1 MINISGLNLH
11 FGGRTLFNNL
21 SFFVGVGEK
30 VALAGING
38 SGKTTLLN
46 MIAESSDKAIHL
58 EPGKVIGYLPQHLHF
73 TSSQSALQEVVG
85 AVGDITQLQLDV
97 DRIGVELTE
106 RTDYESEEYTKLT
119 EEIAVKAERLALLEP
134 DKIEGKAM
142 KLLKGLGF
150 PDDGVHKLYEEYSG
164 GWKMRIELAKILIQ
178 EPDVIL
184 VDEPT
189 NHLDIQSI
197 IWFEQYLETFEGTA
211 LIISHD
217 QRFLDNVTNRT
228 IEIIQ
233 GNLHDFPMNYSKYLT
248 ERTLRVEHM
257 ERTAKNQ
264 EKEQKRTQELI
275 DKFRAKASKA
285 SMAKSL
291 QKKLDKM
298 DVVDMPNFHQKEAS
312 INFSFSRNSGKEVV
326 RTEDINKSFD
336 NKKVLQNV
344 NLTITRGQK
353 VALVGKN
360 GIGKSTIL
368 KILKGQLAQDNG
380 TVHFGHEVHT
390 AFFMQ
395 DEGDK
400 LNGNQTILEAVEAAA
415 SPDTYLMARQT
426 CGAFLFS
433 GEDCEKK
440 IKVLSGGERNR
451 VALAQIAINPY
462 NTLILDEPTNHLDIP
477 TKERLKMALKKF
489 AGTVVVV
496 SHDRAFLSGLCST
509 ILEIQNGETKEFLG
523 DIDDFIEKERF
534 NWLGL
539 EAKSKEKAK
548 EAKTATQNA
557 NQDWEKSKEIRNQEQ
572 RLARIEKEIQKLE
585 KQKLLLEEA
594 MVADKQNADSELF
607 KHKQLET
614 KIAKL
619 YEEWESLG
627 L

>member
-1 MINISGLNLH
+1 MISISGLNLH
-11 FGGRTLFNNL
+11 LGGRTLFNNI

-46 MIAESSDKAIHL
+46 IIAESSDKAINL
-58 EPGKVIGYLPQHLHF
+58 EPGKVLGYLPQHLHF
-73 TSSQSALQEVVG
+73 TSTQTALAEVVS
-85 AVGDITQLQLDV
+85 AVGDIAQLQSDV
-97 DRIGVELTE
+97 DRIGIELTE
-106 RTDYESEEYTKLT
+106 RTDYESDDYMRLT
-119 EEIAVKAERLALLEP
+119 EEISSKAERLSLLEP

-150 PDDGVHKLYEEYSG
+150 NDGDVHKLYEEYSG

-178 EPDVIL
+178 EPDIIL
-184 VDEPT
+184 LDEPT

-197 IWFEQYLETFEGTA
+197 IWFENYLESFEGTA
-211 LIISHD
+211 IIISHD

-228 IEIIQ
+228 VEIIQ
-233 GNLHDFPMNYSKYLT
+233 GIIHDFPMNYTKYLI
-248 ERTLRVEHM
+248 ERALRVEHM

-291 QKKLDKM
+291 QKKLDRM
-298 DVVDMPNFHQKEAS
+298 DDIDMPNFNQKEAA
-312 INFSFSRNSGKEVV
+312 INFSFSRNSGKEVM
-326 RTEDINKSFD
+326 RTEGICKSFG
-336 NKKVLQNV
+336 NKAVLNDV
-344 NLTITRGQK
+344 NLTISRGDK

-368 KILKGQLAQDNG
+368 KILKGILPKDKG
-380 TVHFGHEVHT
+380 EIFFGHEVHT

-400 LNGNQTILEAVEAAA
+400 LDGNQTILGAVESVA
-415 SPDTYLMARQT
+415 SSDTYLMARAI

-433 GEDCEKK
+433 GEDVEKK

-462 NTLILDEPTNHLDIP
+462 NTLVLDEPTNHLDIP
-477 TKERLKMALKKF
+477 TKERLKMALKNF
-489 AGTVVVV
+489 PGTVVVV

-523 DIDDFIEKERF
+523 DIDEFIDKERF
-534 NWLGL
+534 NWLGV
-539 EAKSKEKAK
+539 EKKAAAAKPKK
-548 EAKTATQNA
+548 EAKPA
-557 NQDWEKSKEIRNQEQ
+557 EKPKYEDSKEQRNKVKRQE
-572 RLARIEKEIQKLE
+572 RIEKDIEKYEQEKVELELKMSENKDDVQSLLSDYEKL
-585 KQKLLLEEA
+585 QTTI
-594 MVADKQNADSELF
+594 D
-607 KHKQLET
+607 T
-614 KIAKL
+614 L
-619 YEEWESLG
+619 YKEWETL
-627 L
+627 

>member
-1 MINISGLNLH
+1 MIGISGLNLH
-11 FGGRTLFNNL
+11 LGGRTLFNNI
-21 SFFVGVGEK
+21 SFFIGVGEK

-46 MIAESSDKAIHL
+46 IIAESSDKAVNI
-58 EPGKVIGYLPQHLHF
+58 EPGKVLGYLPQHLHF
-73 TSSQSALQEVVG
+73 TSSQTALSEVVG
-85 AVGDITQLQLDV
+85 AVGDIKQLQLDV
-97 DRIGVELTE
+97 DRIAIELTE
-106 RTDYESEEYTKLT
+106 RTDYESDEYTQLT
-119 EEIAVKAERLALLEP
+119 EDISVKAERLALLEP

-150 PDDGVHKLYEEYSG
+150 NDNDVHKLYEEYSG

-178 EPDVIL
+178 EPDIIL
-184 VDEPT
+184 LDEPT

-197 IWFEQYLETFEGTA
+197 IWFENYLQSFEGTA
-211 LIISHD
+211 IIISHD

-228 IEIIQ
+228 VEIIQ
-233 GNLHDFPMNYSKYLT
+233 GIAHDFPMNYTRYLD
-248 ERTLRVEHM
+248 ERALRVEHM

-291 QKKLDKM
+291 QKKLDRM
-298 DVVDMPNFHQKEAS
+298 EDIDMPNFNQKEAA
-312 INFSFSRNSGKEVV
+312 INFSFSRNSGKEVL
-326 RTEDINKSFD
+326 RTEGICKAFE
-336 NKKVLQNV
+336 KKTVLNDV
-344 NLTITRGQK
+344 NLTINRGDK

-368 KILKGQLAQDNG
+368 KILKGILPKDEG
-380 TVHFGHEVHT
+380 EIFFGHEVHT

-400 LNGNQTILEAVEAAA
+400 LDGNQTILGAVESVA
-415 SPDTYLMARQT
+415 SPDTYLMARGI
-426 CGAFLFS
+426 CGSFLFS
-433 GEDCEKK
+433 GEDVDKK

-462 NTLILDEPTNHLDIP
+462 NTLVLDEPTNHLDIP

-489 AGTVVVV
+489 PGTVVVV

-523 DIDDFIEKERF
+523 DIDAFIDREKF
-534 NWLGL
+534 NWLGDEKKPVKVKP
-539 EAKSKEKAK
+539 EAASKPKDNLSWEESKEK
-548 EAKTATQNA
+548 
-557 NQDWEKSKEIRNQEQ
+557 RNQEKQ
-572 RLARIEKEIQKLE
+572 LERAEKRVEELESKKKALEAELANHPEKTNEILPQFE
-585 KQKLLLEEA
+585 KVDRELEEA
-594 MVADKQNADSELF
+594 YATWE
-607 KHKQLET
+607 
-614 KIAKL
+614 KL
-619 YEEWESLG
+619 S
-627 L
+627 

>member
-1 MINISGLNLH
+1 MIGISGLNLH
-11 FGGRTLFNNL
+11 LGGRTLFNNI
-21 SFFVGVGEK
+21 SFFIGVGEK

-46 MIAESSDKAIHL
+46 IIAESSDKAVNL
-58 EPGKVIGYLPQHLHF
+58 EPGKVLGYLPQHLHF
-73 TSSQSALQEVVG
+73 TSSQTALSEVVG
-85 AVGDITQLQLDV
+85 AVGDIKQLQIDV
-97 DRIGVELTE
+97 DRIAIELTE
-106 RTDYESEEYTKLT
+106 RTDYESDEYTQLT
-119 EEIAVKAERLALLEP
+119 EDISVKAERLALLEP

-150 PDDGVHKLYEEYSG
+150 NDNDVHKLYEEYSG

-178 EPDVIL
+178 EPDIIL
-184 VDEPT
+184 LDEPT

-197 IWFEQYLETFEGTA
+197 IWFENYLQSFEGTA
-211 LIISHD
+211 IIISHD

-228 IEIIQ
+228 VEIIQ
-233 GNLHDFPMNYSKYLT
+233 GIAHDFPMNYTRYLD
-248 ERTLRVEHM
+248 ERALRVEHM

-291 QKKLDKM
+291 QKKLDRM
-298 DVVDMPNFHQKEAS
+298 EDIDMPNFNQKEAA
-312 INFSFSRNSGKEVV
+312 INFSFSRNSGKEVL
-326 RTEDINKSFD
+326 RTEGICKAFE
-336 NKKVLQNV
+336 KKTVLNDV
-344 NLTITRGQK
+344 NLTINRGDK

-368 KILKGQLAQDNG
+368 KILKGILPKDEG
-380 TVHFGHEVHT
+380 EIFFGHEVHT

-400 LNGNQTILEAVEAAA
+400 LDGNQTILGAVESVA
-415 SPDTYLMARQT
+415 SPDTYLMARGI
-426 CGAFLFS
+426 CGSFLFS
-433 GEDCEKK
+433 GEDVDKK

-462 NTLILDEPTNHLDIP
+462 NTLVLDEPTNHLDIP

-489 AGTVVVV
+489 PGTVVVV

-523 DIDDFIEKERF
+523 DIDAFIDREKF
-534 NWLGL
+534 NWLGD
-539 EAKSKEKAK
+539 EKKPAKVKPETTSKPKDNLTWEESKEK
-548 EAKTATQNA
+548 
-557 NQDWEKSKEIRNQEQ
+557 RNQEKQ
-572 RLARIEKEIQKLE
+572 LERAEKRVEELETKKKALEADLVNHPEKTNEILPQFQKVDKE
-585 KQKLLLEEA
+585 LEEA
-594 MVADKQNADSELF
+594 YAIWE
-607 KHKQLET
+607 
-614 KIAKL
+614 KL
-619 YEEWESLG
+619 S
-627 L
+627 

>member
-1 MINISGLNLH
+1 MISISGLNLH
-11 FGGRTLFNNL
+11 LGGRTLFNNI

-46 MIAESSDKAIHL
+46 IIAESSDKAINL
-58 EPGKVIGYLPQHLHF
+58 EPGKVLGYLPQHLHF
-73 TSSQSALQEVVG
+73 TSSQTALAEVVG
-85 AVGDITQLQLDV
+85 AVGDIAQLQKDV

-106 RTDYESEEYTKLT
+106 RTDYESDEYMRLT
-119 EEIAVKAERLALLEP
+119 EEISSKAERLSLLEP

-150 PDDGVHKLYEEYSG
+150 NDHDVHKLYEEYSG

-178 EPDVIL
+178 EPDIIL
-184 VDEPT
+184 LDEPT

-197 IWFEQYLETFEGTA
+197 IWFENYLENFEGTA
-211 LIISHD
+211 IIISHD

-228 IEIIQ
+228 VEIIQ
-233 GNLHDFPMNYSKYLT
+233 GIIHDFPMNYTKYLI
-248 ERTLRVEHM
+248 ERSLRVEHM

-291 QKKLDKM
+291 QKKLDRM
-298 DVVDMPNFHQKEAS
+298 EDIDMPNFHQKEAA
-312 INFSFSRNSGKEVV
+312 INFSFSRNSGKEVM
-326 RTEDINKSFD
+326 RTEGICKSFGD
-336 NKKVLQNV
+336 KTVLSDV
-344 NLTITRGQK
+344 NLTINRGDK

-368 KILKGQLAQDNG
+368 KILKGILPKDDG
-380 TVHFGHEVHT
+380 EVFFGHEVHN

-400 LNGNQTILEAVEAAA
+400 LDGNQTILGAVESVA
-415 SPDTYLMARQT
+415 SSDTYLMARSI

-433 GEDCEKK
+433 GEDVDKK

-462 NTLILDEPTNHLDIP
+462 NTLVLDEPTNHLDIP
-477 TKERLKMALKKF
+477 TKERLKLALKNF
-489 AGTVVVV
+489 PGTVVVV

-523 DIDDFIEKERF
+523 DIDEFIDKERF

-539 EAKSKEKAK
+539 EKKSAAAKPKKESKPVDKPSYEDSKEERNKK
-548 EAKTATQNA
+548 KRQERL
-557 NQDWEKSKEIRNQEQ
+557 EKD
-572 RLARIEKEIQKLE
+572 IEKFEQE
-585 KQKLLLEEA
+585 KVE
-594 MVADKQNADSELF
+594 
-607 KHKQLET
+607 LET
-614 KIAKL
+614 KMAENKGDVQSLLSEYEKL
-619 YEEWESLG
+619 QSTIDGLYQEWEG

>member
-1 MINISGLNLH
+1 MISISGLNLH
-11 FGGRTLFNNL
+11 LGGRTLFNNI

-46 MIAESSDKAIHL
+46 IIAESSDKAINL
-58 EPGKVIGYLPQHLHF
+58 EPGKVLGYLPQHLHF
-73 TSSQSALQEVVG
+73 TSTHTALGEVVG
-85 AVGDITQLQLDV
+85 AVGDIAQLQMDV

-106 RTDYESEEYTKLT
+106 RTDYESDEYMRLT
-119 EEIAVKAERLALLEP
+119 EDISTKAERLSLLEP

-150 PDDGVHKLYEEYSG
+150 NDHDVHKLYEEYSG

-178 EPDVIL
+178 EPDIIL
-184 VDEPT
+184 LDEPT

-197 IWFEQYLETFEGTA
+197 IWFENYLADFEGTA
-211 LIISHD
+211 IIISHD
-217 QRFLDNVTNRT
+217 QRFLDNVTSRT
-228 IEIIQ
+228 VEIIQ
-233 GNLHDFPMNYSKYLT
+233 GIIHDFPMNYTKYLV
-248 ERTLRVEHM
+248 ERSLRVEHM

-291 QKKLDKM
+291 QKKLDRM
-298 DVVDMPNFHQKEAS
+298 EDIDMPNFNQKEAA
-312 INFSFSRNSGKEVV
+312 INFSFSRNSGKEVM
-326 RTEDINKSFD
+326 RTEGICKSFGD
-336 NKKVLQNV
+336 KAVLNDV
-344 NLTITRGQK
+344 NLTINRGDK

-368 KILKGQLAQDNG
+368 KILKGILPKDSG
-380 TVHFGHEVHT
+380 EIFFGHEVHT

-400 LNGNQTILEAVEAAA
+400 LDGNQTILGAVESVA
-415 SPDTYLMARQT
+415 SSDTYLMSRAI

-433 GEDCEKK
+433 GEDVEKK

-462 NTLILDEPTNHLDIP
+462 NTLVLDEPTNHLDIP
-477 TKERLKMALKKF
+477 TKERLKAALKNF
-489 AGTVVVV
+489 PGTVVVV

-509 ILEIQNGETKEFLG
+509 ILEIQNGEAKEFLG
-523 DIDDFIEKERF
+523 DIDGFIEKERF
-534 NWLGL
+534 NWLGI
-539 EAKSKEKAK
+539 EKKAVAAKPKKEVKAVEKPSYEESKEA
-548 EAKTATQNA
+548 
-557 NQDWEKSKEIRNQEQ
+557 RNKIKKQE
-572 RLARIEKEIQKLE
+572 RIEKDIE
-585 KQKLLLEEA
+585 KYEQEKVTLEEK
-594 MVADKQNADSELF
+594 MSTNKDDVQSLLNDYE
-607 KHKQLET
+607 
-614 KIAKL
+614 KL
-619 YEEWESLG
+619 QKTIDALYQEWEAL
-627 L
+627 